1 LITPSNARAGG
12 PAWRRLGAASLC
24 VLSAL
29 ICALWVA
36 VCAAAPEFIW
46 QGLKATLHHLSR
58 EDIIAALLVGLM
70 LACFVEPATERVRD
84 VLLGA
89 SGAPAHTARPRSLLF
104 TAGLSL
110 TFALASVSLHHAMTA
125 FLSTHGSASGG
136 EGGALVAGIRLA
148 VAWAFVPFAVTLA
161 WLGAGHR
168 RLAVPLGILGIASP
182 GIAGWLFG
190 WSALSIVATALPCL
204 CIQALGYRGAPAPPA
219 RTMFP
224 RRAGVVAVVAPVWL
238 AAALLFDAAASQG
251 WFAGITLYDAHL
263 FWMDVRFY
271 LGWMLG
277 LVFAPSPADTDHPL

>member
-1 LITPSNARAGG
+1 MSAG
-12 PAWRRLGAASLC
+12 

-58 EDIIAALLVGLM
+58 EDVIAALLIGLM

-84 VLLGA
+84 VVLGA
-89 SGAPAHTARPRSLLF
+89 GGAPAHTARPRSPLF

-125 FLSTHGSASGG
+125 FLSNHGGASGG

-148 VAWAFVPFAVTLA
+148 VAWAIVPFAITLA
-161 WLGAGHR
+161 WLGAGR
-168 RLAVPLGILGIASP
+168 TLLAVPLGIIGIASP

-190 WSALSIVATALPCL
+190 WPALSVIATTLPCV
-204 CIQALGYRGAPAPPA
+204 CIQVLGYRRVPAPPT

-224 RRAGVVAVVAPVWL
+224 RRARVVAVVASVWL
-238 AAALLFDAAASQG
+238 AAAWLFDAAASHG
-251 WFAGITLYDAHL
+251 WFAGVRLYDAQH
-263 FWMDVRFY
+263 FWMDARFY
-271 LGWMLG
+271 LGWTLG
-277 LVFAPSPADTDHPL
+277 LVLAPSPADTDHPL